1 MRKKLLWCPQIS
13 FALLSAVLATMCDG
27 VHIFTSTLHYTKS
40 FLFHQAWW
48 VFPGFVLAF
57 LFMEYA
63 YSHVINRLPSDIPI
77 QKSVSEGNSREFIE
91 AAMTFALVYVLSG
104 FGNFKP
110 IFSSVIFYGVFMVR
124 WYFTYER
131 SWLLILAVAM
141 AIGGMFVEGVISVA
155 GLMTYRQADVFHV
168 PFWLGG
174 LYMHGAFAL
183 REGMRY
189 FVYGS
194 GSSGNRL
201 ENGK

>member
-1 MRKKLLWCPQIS
+1 MRNKKFTGFLL
-13 FALLSAVLATMCDG
+13 FALLGAVITTLCDG
-27 VHIFTSTLHYTKS
+27 VHIHTSTLVYAKS

-63 YSHVINRLPSDIPI
+63 YFHVANSLSSGISI
-77 QKSVSEGNSREFIE
+77 QKSVSGGDARELIE
-91 AAMTFALVYVLSG
+91 AAMTFTLVYIFSG

-110 IFSSVIFYGVFMVR
+110 IFSSVILYGIFMVR
-124 WYFTYER
+124 WSFTYER
-131 SWLLILAVAM
+131 SWLLLLAASM
-141 AIGGMFVEGVISVA
+141 AVGGMFVEGLISA
-155 GLMTYRQADVFHV
+155 AHLMTYRQADVFHV

-189 FVYGS
+189 FIYKDKV
-194 GSSGNRL
+194 
-201 ENGK
+201 